1 MAELSEA
8 QVERYLRGEVE
19 LRDLARL
26 SPEQLLQL
34 RKRAQMF
41 IDGGHD
47 ERALVMLEML
57 EELDRNDTTAT
68 LKSIDTLLALGKS
81 GEAMDKV
88 QRLLAAAPGSY
99 DGRLARA
106 KVELATG
113 QWALAATTL
122 QQLVEE
128 DPDAQTES
136 GKRAHALARQA
147 HGLFEASR

>member
-8 QVERYLRGEVE
+8 QIEKYLRGEVE
-19 LRDLARL
+19 LRELTGLA
-26 SPEQLLQL
+26 PEQLQQL
-34 RKRAQMF
+34 RKRTQMF

-57 EELDRNDTTAT
+57 EELDRKDVTAT
-68 LKSIDTLLALGKS
+68 LKAVETLLALGKS
-81 GEAMDKV
+81 GEAMVKV
-88 QRLLAAAPGSY
+88 RRLLADHPKSY

-106 KVELATG
+106 QVELATG

-122 QQLVEE
+122 QQLVNE
-128 DPDAQTES
+128 DPNAQTES

-147 HGLFEASR
+147 HALFEASR

>member
-1 MAELSEA
+1 MAELSEGHI
-8 QVERYLRGEVE
+8 EKYLRGEVE
-19 LRDLARL
+19 LRELARL
-26 SPEQLLQL
+26 SAEQVQQL

-57 EELDRNDTTAT
+57 EELDRKDTTAAI
-68 LKSIDTLLALGKS
+68 KAIDTLLALGKS
-81 GEAMDKV
+81 GEAMTKV
-88 QRLLAAAPGSY
+88 QRLLALEPKSY

-106 KVELATG
+106 KVEIATG

-122 QQLVEE
+122 QQLVKE
-128 DPDAQTES
+128 DPTAQTEA